1 MEKIRER
8 NMTVFVAS
16 SLLNAGIGLIAG
28 LLVGIIQAISLHSA
42 AAILVYMFG
51 GILVFAFATIN
62 LYRLYFFYRL
72 SLDVNAVCEGDG
84 KESGSFLVTA
94 VLSVLT
100 LGVYELVWL
109 YGLGQRL
116 KINAPRYGFK
126 IVEGGKD
133 IVVLNTMSFGYIG
146 TWELI
151 KNMNRIANVYNRM
164 GLAADAEDMLLGGV
178 N

>member
-16 SLLNAGIGLIAG
+16 ALLNAGIGLIAG
-28 LLVGIIQAISLHSA
+28 LLVGIIQAVSLHEA
-42 AAILVYMFG
+42 TLILAYMLLG
-51 GILVFAFATIN
+51 TLIFAFASIN
-62 LYRLYFFYRL
+62 LYHLYFFYRL

-100 LGVYELVWL
+100 LGIYELIWL
-109 YGLGQRL
+109 YRIGQRL

-126 IVEGGKD
+126 IVEGGKE
-133 IVVLNTMSFGYIG
+133 IVVLNTLSFGYIG